1 MPRSSHTSM
10 GHVAGAGGY
19 LKSQGPGSRCLIN
32 GIWFALLGVDC
43 RVWVLSVGLSK
54 AG

>member
-1 MPRSSHTSM
+1 M